1 VRKLIPGVD
10 ERVNRTAEG
19 MQKAFGVRT
28 NCLVNLA
35 RAAGELPGV
44 TSGALD
50 ITCMKDGI
58 PAFMG
63 EMGQGGK
70 IEKPYV
76 NAAKEGILNVMIYLG
91 MLSG

>member
-1 VRKLIPGVD
+1 MD